1 MEWRTRFNQN
11 VLNGAEDYI
20 QSSPVQDLRIEE
32 NHVTARVI
40 DIEDY
45 DVDIRLS
52 KDTVS
57 SMKCNCPCAI
67 AGGNCVERNL
77 FLERTRW
84 FIESAKP

>member
-11 VLNGAEDYI
+11 VLNRAEDYI

-45 DVDIRLS
+45 DVGYPAEQRHSIFHEVQLS
-52 KDTVS
+52 V
-57 SMKCNCPCAI
+57 CNS
-67 AGGNCVERNL
+67 R
-77 FLERTRW
+77 R
-84 FIESAKP
+84 

>member
-45 DVDIRLS
+45 DVDIRL
-52 KDTVS
+52 
-57 SMKCNCPCAI
+57 CNS
-67 AGGNCVERNL
+67 R
-77 FLERTRW
+77 R
-84 FIESAKP
+84 